1 MNLYAKRQSSQE
13 NRLTFRSQITFV
25 EQTPELMDETASGA
39 WLSFLCEQG
48 LVYLRAHIKYLSQV
62 KFETSRI
69 EEEVRER
76 IRIEF
81 HRSRPGQVPK
91 TK

>member
-1 MNLYAKRQSSQE
+1 
-13 NRLTFRSQITFV
+13 
-25 EQTPELMDETASGA
+25 MDETASGA

-48 LVYLRAHIKYLSQV
+48 LVYLRANIKYLSQV

-76 IRIEF
+76 VRIEF